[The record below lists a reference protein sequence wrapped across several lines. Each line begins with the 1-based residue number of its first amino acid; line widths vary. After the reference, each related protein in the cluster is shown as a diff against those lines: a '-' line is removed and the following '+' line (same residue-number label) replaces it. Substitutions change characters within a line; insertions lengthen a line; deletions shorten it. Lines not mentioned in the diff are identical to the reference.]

1 MACLYPKKRSPF
13 WYVKYTD
20 RTGRVRNQSTGL
32 RVDSAADT
40 EKANLLRAEMEVA
53 ERSRAVVT
61 ATGDGWE
68 FALPFLRQRC
78 AGAGKARTRER
89 YEACWR
95 QVSHWLTLNHVHG
108 PSQVT
113 HRHLEEYLRWRS
125 SQVKPSSGRKVS
137 WNCAMLDI
145 APWSLVMQKAVWLGI
160 IKANPLLRHGFK
172 KEELEKVKPEVTDAE
187 FALILPALKAEAKA
201 DPSKRWMLESFL
213 IGMETGCRLRETA
226 IPLKCVD
233 FEAKII
239 TFPAPKGGRK
249 KAFSIPMP
257 AKLEPLLRRMRDE
270 GRKVTV
276 KFPFQ
281 PSRQWSLFF
290 ARLRMSHLCFH
301 CLRVTKV
308 TRLRREGVPREVAMR
323 LVNHSSELIHLLY
336 DRHQVED
343 LRKWANA
350 GSPSSSAAR

>member
-1 MACLYPKKRSPF
+1 
-13 WYVKYTD
+13 VKYTD
-20 RTGRVRNQSTGL
+20 QTGKLRNRSTGL

-40 EKANLLRAEMEVA
+40 EKANLLRAEMEVV

-61 ATGDGWE
+61 ATGESWD

-78 AGAGKARTRER
+78 AGRARTWDR
-89 YEACWR
+89 YQACWR

-108 PSQVT
+108 PAQVT
-113 HRHLEEYLRWRS
+113 HQHLESYLRWRS

-145 APWSLVMQKAVWLGI
+145 APWSLVMQKAVWLGM

-172 KEELEKVKPEVTDAE
+172 KEEVEKVKPEITDAE
-187 FALILPALKAEAKA
+187 FAIILPALKKEAKK

-226 IPLKCVD
+226 IPLKCID
-233 FEAKII
+233 FKAKII
-239 TFPAPKGGRK
+239 TFPVPKGGRK

-257 AKLEPLLRRMRDE
+257 RKLEPLFQKMKAE
-270 GRKVTV
+270 GRRVTLE
-276 KFPFQ
+276 FPFQ
-281 PSRQWSLFF
+281 PSRQWTLFF
-290 ARLRMSHLCFH
+290 GRAGLKHLCFH

-308 TRLRREGVPREVAMR
+308 TRMRREGVPREVAMR

-343 LRKWANA
+343 LRKWADA
-350 GSPSSSAAR
+350 GSPSSAAAR